1 MSEESNWDA
10 RYAESDRIWSG
21 RVNVVLAREMADAAP
36 GRALDLGCGEGAD
49 AIWLASRGWQVTGVD
64 ISGVALGRAAA
75 QAEAAGVAERITWQR
90 RDLGESFPEGTFDL
104 VSAQFLH
111 SWGDLPRER
120 ILAAA
125 AAAVAPGGILLI
137 EGHLDAGPFHREQHA
152 DVTFPTPQE
161 VVRDLKLDS
170 GDWDLLICE
179 THQRSQIGPDGRPA
193 IRTDSTVKARRR
205 VP

>member
-137 EGHLDAGPFHREQHA
+137 EGHLDAGPFHHEQHA

>member
-90 RDLGESFPEGTFDL
+90 RDLGKSFPEGTFDL

-137 EGHLDAGPFHREQHA
+137 EGHLDAGPFHHEQHA